1 MVGVCGT
8 EAIPQE
14 SVATV
19 TEKEAALGSLYQRV
33 QRETMESSLFSSL
46 PCRVIRSWIQSLQSH
61 RKSGWPV
68 WKWKG
73 QRWLV
78 PLEMEGWESKG
89 SDFCASG
96 ELPSL
101 QSNFLDRQLFLLLA
115 SSFFMTQLDGLKIV
129 RLSLKLSLCLKL
141 DCKALPT
148 KFTWDKITCYTVLA
162 A

>member
-1 MVGVCGT
+1 MEVKRAEMT
-8 EAIPQE
+8 
-14 SVATV
+14 
-19 TEKEAALGSLYQRV
+19 GSLGDGG
-33 QRETMESSLFSSL
+33 M
-46 PCRVIRSWIQSLQSH
+46 
-61 RKSGWPV
+61 
-68 WKWKG
+68 
-73 QRWLV
+73 
-78 PLEMEGWESKG
+78 GWESKG